1 MFILTTISAIIIIHS
16 CAFVILIIYSGVVNS
31 NFETIKKWSE
41 GKPEDH
47 VEMTS
52 VKLFFNPFPL

>member
-1 MFILTTISAIIIIHS
+1 MFILTTISAIIIHS
-16 CAFVILIIYSGVVNS
+16 CAIVILIIYSGVVNS
-31 NFETIKKWSE
+31 NFDTIKKWSE